1 MKLLEDA
8 KAKLSTEIL
17 SIENRTDLTDDE
29 KVTRICTIFGT
40 TCAALAV
47 QPIPFADVFILT
59 PIQGVMGKKIA
70 DIRGYSITDAG
81 MKEILIEIASLLGL
95 GAAGQQF
102 ALGLYKVGLP
112 GLAGF
117 TTIPLVFGITYG
129 MGKAMDY
136 YFKQKVRGQKIDK
149 ALFRDIY
156 KKEKAKGKQKSKEQK
171 EEINKQKNEFKN

>member
-1 MKLLEDA
+1 
-8 KAKLSTEIL
+8 
-17 SIENRTDLTDDE
+17 
-29 KVTRICTIFGT
+29 
-40 TCAALAV
+40 
-47 QPIPFADVFILT
+47 
-59 PIQGVMGKKIA
+59 
-70 DIRGYSITDAG
+70 

-136 YFKQKVRGQKIDK
+136 YFKQKVKGQKIDK
-149 ALFRDIY
+149 ALFKDIY

>member
-1 MKLLEDA
+1 
-8 KAKLSTEIL
+8 
-17 SIENRTDLTDDE
+17 
-29 KVTRICTIFGT
+29 
-40 TCAALAV
+40 
-47 QPIPFADVFILT
+47 
-59 PIQGVMGKKIA
+59 MGKKIA
-70 DIRGYSITDAG
+70 DIRGFSITDAG

-136 YFKQKVRGQKIDK
+136 YFKT
-149 ALFRDIY
+149 
-156 KKEKAKGKQKSKEQK
+156 KSKRSENRQST
-171 EEINKQKNEFKN
+171 F